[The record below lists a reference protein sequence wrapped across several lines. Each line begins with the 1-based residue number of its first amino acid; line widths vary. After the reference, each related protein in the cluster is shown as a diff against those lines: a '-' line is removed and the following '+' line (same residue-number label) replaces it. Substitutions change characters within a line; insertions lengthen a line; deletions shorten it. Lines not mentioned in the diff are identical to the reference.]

1 MHTLISIICTVF
13 YVGLIPFAPG
23 TFGSIA
29 GVFFAYL
36 LDFNV
41 FTLFVSSAILFIVGY
56 IFSDI
61 YAQKKA
67 DHDPKEVVIDE
78 VVGVF
83 ITLMICFGF
92 TEFISYYERKT
103 VGYFISHYHLY
114 SDLIIAFISF
124 VLFRLFDIIKPS
136 IIGKIDRHTEGGMGI
151 MLDDVVAGLFAG
163 LTFILLSPFFLL
175 LYKIF
180 YLS

>member
-61 YAQKKA
+61 YAQKKS

-83 ITLMICFGF
+83 IAIMICVWFA
-92 TEFISYYERKT
+92 EFVGYYERKT
-103 VGYFISHYHLY
+103 VGFLLTHYQLY
-114 SDLIIAFISF
+114 SDLIIAFIAF
-124 VLFRLFDIIKPS
+124 VLFRLFDIIKPG

-163 LTFILLSPFFLL
+163 LTFVVISPFFLL